1 MKNDTL
7 LVCKKISKNFG
18 STQALKD
25 VDLEVPCGDIRGL
38 IGENGSGKST
48 LSSIIS
54 GVQMADSGEMWI
66 KGEVHHPHSML
77 EAQKHKISMIVQETG
92 TIPGITVAA
101 NIFIGQEK
109 MFSNKGILKI
119 KKMMDAAYQALE
131 NIGVTDIAPDCLI
144 DALNFEDRKIVEIA
158 RAIASDPD
166 LLIVDETTTALSQR
180 GRKILYNIMEKM
192 ADNGKSVLFISHD
205 MDELMQVCRS
215 ITVLRDGVMVANLS
229 QDEMEINR
237 IKTLM
242 VGRELSGNYYRADYD
257 GSNKGE
263 VVLSGRHVTCG
274 QVLENFDFDLYA
286 GEILGIG
293 GLTDSGMHDVG
304 RAAFG
309 ASKLLTG
316 EIRAGDKVI
325 RNAADAI
332 SAKIGYIPK
341 NRDTESVI
349 LDDSIL
355 NNIAL
360 PALKKLNNKSYISPA
375 KETELAQKGVEM
387 LSIKC
392 REAAQDVR
400 DLSGGNRQKVVV
412 AKWIMNDTEIFIMD
426 CPTRGI
432 DISVKAYLYQLIYK
446 LKMEGKS
453 IMMISEEMTELI
465 GMCDR
470 ILIIKDGKLSHEF
483 ERSEA
488 LSENDIIQ
496 YMI

>member
-1 MKNDTL
+1 MKNEIL

-18 STQALKD
+18 STCALKEA
-25 VDLEVPCGDIRGL
+25 DLEIPCGDIRGL
-38 IGENGSGKST
+38 IGENGYGKST

-66 KGEVHHPHSML
+66 KGEVHHPRSML

-109 MFSNKGILKI
+109 MFSSRGILRI
-119 KKMMDAAYQALE
+119 RKMMDAARRALE
-131 NIGVTDIAPDCLI
+131 NIGVTDIAPDCPI
-144 DALNFEDRKIVEIA
+144 DALNFENRKIVEIA
-158 RAIASDPD
+158 RAMAGDPD
-166 LLIVDETTTALSQR
+166 LLIVDETTTALSHR
-180 GRKILYNIMEKM
+180 GRQILYNIMEKM
-192 ADNGKSVLFISHD
+192 ADDGKSVLFISHD
-205 MDELMQVCRS
+205 MEELMQVCRS
-215 ITVLRDGVMVANLS
+215 ITVLRDGVMVKNLC
-229 QDEMEINR
+229 QEEMEIER

-257 GSNKGE
+257 SSHKGK

-274 QVLENFDFDLYA
+274 DILENFDFDLHG

-316 EIRAGDKVI
+316 EIRAGNKLI
-325 RNAADAI
+325 KNASDAI
-332 SAKIGYIPK
+332 AAKIGYVPK

-355 NNIAL
+355 NNIVL
-360 PALKKLNNKSYISPA
+360 PALKILSNKSYISPVKESDLA
-375 KETELAQKGVEM
+375 KEGVDA

-392 REAAQDVR
+392 REATQDVR
-400 DLSGGNRQKVVV
+400 DLSGGNRQKVAV
-412 AKWIMNDTEIFIMD
+412 AKWIMNGTEIFIMD

-432 DISVKAYLYQLIYK
+432 DISVKAYLYQLIYR
-446 LKMEGKS
+446 LKTEGKS

-470 ILIIKDGKLSHEF
+470 ILIVKDGRLSHEF
-483 ERSEA
+483 ERSET

>member
-1 MKNDTL
+1 MKNEIL

-18 STQALKD
+18 STCALKE

-54 GVQMADSGEMWI
+54 GVQIADSGEMWI
-66 KGEVHHPHSML
+66 KGEEHHPHSML

-109 MFSNKGILKI
+109 MFSNKGILQI
-119 KKMMDAAYQALE
+119 KKMMAAAYKALE
-131 NIGVTDIAPDCLI
+131 NIGVTDIAPDCPI
-144 DALNFEDRKIVEIA
+144 DALNFENRKIVEIA
-158 RAIASDPD
+158 RAMANEPD

-180 GRKILYNIMEKM
+180 GRTILYNIMEKM

-205 MDELMQVCRS
+205 MEELMQVCRS
-215 ITVLRDGVMVANLS
+215 ITVLRDGVLIDNLS
-229 QDEMEINR
+229 RDEMEIER

-242 VGRELSGNYYRADYD
+242 VGRELTGNYYRADYD
-257 GSNKGE
+257 GTIKGE

-274 QVLENFDFDLYA
+274 EILEDFGFDLHA

-309 ASKLLTG
+309 ASALLTG
-316 EIRAGDKVI
+316 EIHAGNKLI
-325 RNAADAI
+325 RSASDAI
-332 SAKIGYIPK
+332 DAKIGYVPK

-355 NNIAL
+355 NNIVL
-360 PALKKLNNKSYISPA
+360 SALKKLGNKSYISPA
-375 KETELAQKGVEM
+375 KEAALAQEGVEA

-392 REAAQDVR
+392 REAEQDVR
-400 DLSGGNRQKVVV
+400 DLSGGNRQKVAV
-412 AKWIMNDTEIFIMD
+412 AKWIMNGTEIFIMD

-432 DISVKAYLYQLIYK
+432 DISVKAYLYQLIYR
-446 LKMEGKS
+446 LKMEGKA

-483 ERSEA
+483 ERSET